1 MIVKTDWLKLV
12 QLIECAIDCFAT
24 GNSGDLASIVK
35 QQDELIASIEGQIKK
50 LRHLL
55 LLRQQFMAL
64 ISEITTFIAKYN
76 EVIQDIE
83 KGGKTVQEK
92 IRRYEDVILSPP
104 FNI

>member
-1 MIVKTDWLKLV
+1 M
-12 QLIECAIDCFAT
+12 
-24 GNSGDLASIVK
+24 K
-35 QQDELIASIEGQIKK
+35 QQDELIASIEAQIKK

-64 ISEITTFIAKYN
+64 ISEITTFIAKYS

-92 IRRYEDVILSPP
+92 IRRYEDVILFYPP
-104 FNI
+104 VVRLTVRF